1 MNNKLIKKGI
11 ILLMA
16 CTLVFPVIAQVSY
29 TTTSKMTSCVPCL
42 KLFERATN
50 TSNKDIVDVAS
61 SDNRFQTLVTALK
74 AADLVDT
81 LKGPGP
87 FTVFAPTNEAFAK
100 LPAGTLDNLL
110 KPENKGVLA
119 DILKYHVA
127 PGKLTAADVTKLA
140 NQKITMANGDQA
152 RIEVKDG
159 KVYINGAQIIVTDI
173 MAKNGVVHAI
183 DAVILPPND

>member
-11 ILLMA
+11 ILLLA
-16 CTLVFPVIAQVSY
+16 CTLVFPAIAQVSH
-29 TTTSKMTSCVPCL
+29 TATSKMTSCVPCL
-42 KLFERATN
+42 KLFTRATN

-87 FTVFAPTNEAFAK
+87 FTVFAPTNEAFTK

-110 KPENKGVLA
+110 KPENKSVLA
-119 DILKYHVA
+119 DILKYHVT

-173 MAKNGVVHAI
+173 MAKNGVIHAI